1 MKKVVK
7 LLNTLRFRLVIS
19 FLVPIIF
26 IVILGIVSYIQAESA
41 IQSNYEEAS
50 GQALNM
56 TSDYLSF
63 GLGAVQESAV
73 QIINDN
79 NILRYFSNF
88 YKNDTLGEVEVLSNI
103 KNSFI
108 NKSITDKFIGNIYAL
123 SDNVQS
129 ISTSRI
135 KQDKIY
141 KEFLLTDTGKK
152 VSENKRSTVW
162 VGKDEF
168 LDEKLGT
175 SGDSYALRL
184 IRDFIDVD
192 GILVIDISL
201 DRVEEIL
208 NNLELG
214 EGSILAFIT
223 SDKRELLADNNIDST
238 QPIFVD
244 QDFYLEALLSD
255 QNSGSQYVNYQDE
268 PYLFMYTKIGSGNE
282 MLCSLI
288 PKSIITNQADSIKVL
303 TSIIMILACIIA
315 VVIGILISQ
324 GINGSIKKI
333 ISNLK
338 KAAKGDLTVSFQ
350 AKGMNEFI
358 FLTEEI
364 QNTFTNMKVLIK
376 QVKEISSGVS
386 SSSFDVNQTSEMFL
400 QSSTNI
406 ASSMTQ
412 IEEGIMHQAKDAEE
426 CLLQMDNLSD
436 KIVTVNNNTKKISYI
451 ADDTKKSIDEG
462 TRTTDKLNLQ
472 TKSTIDITTDI
483 IKEIESLTMESASI
497 RKIIEAIN
505 EIADQTSLLS
515 LNASIEAS
523 RAGDAGRGFAVVADE
538 VRKLAEKSKESVDHI
553 KKIVDKIHEGT
564 ESTAKT
570 AKKVEEVML
579 LQDNAVKNTLESY
592 KDINDKVTNLVT
604 YLEEIADSVENMEEA
619 RTSTLSAIES
629 ISAVMEEIAAS
640 TNTVNQSSSEQL
652 MAAENLNISAVS
664 LKNQADELVKEVEKF
679 SV

>member
-1 MKKVVK
+1 
-7 LLNTLRFRLVIS
+7 
-19 FLVPIIF
+19 
-26 IVILGIVSYIQAESA
+26 
-41 IQSNYEEAS
+41 
-50 GQALNM
+50 
-56 TSDYLSF
+56 
-63 GLGAVQESAV
+63 
-73 QIINDN
+73 
-79 NILRYFSNF
+79 
-88 YKNDTLGEVEVLSNI
+88 
-103 KNSFI
+103 
-108 NKSITDKFIGNIYAL
+108 
-123 SDNVQS
+123 
-129 ISTSRI
+129 
-135 KQDKIY
+135 
-141 KEFLLTDTGKK
+141 
-152 VSENKRSTVW
+152 
-162 VGKDEF
+162 
-168 LDEKLGT
+168 
-175 SGDSYALRL
+175 
-184 IRDFIDVD
+184 
-192 GILVIDISL
+192 
-201 DRVEEIL
+201 
-208 NNLELG
+208 
-214 EGSILAFIT
+214 
-223 SDKRELLADNNIDST
+223 
-238 QPIFVD
+238 
-244 QDFYLEALLSD
+244 
-255 QNSGSQYVNYQDE
+255 
-268 PYLFMYTKIGSGNE
+268 